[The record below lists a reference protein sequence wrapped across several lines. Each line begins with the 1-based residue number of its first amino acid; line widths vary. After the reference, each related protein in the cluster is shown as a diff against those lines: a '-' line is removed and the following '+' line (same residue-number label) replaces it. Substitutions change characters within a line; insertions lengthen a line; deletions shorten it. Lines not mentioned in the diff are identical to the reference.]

1 MKAMGKETE
10 PEESGNK
17 HKTVINSKGQKL
29 GKEMGLRTRKL
40 KKQKER
46 SSLRAGDLGGI
57 WNQCQPDYLEV

>member
-1 MKAMGKETE
+1 MEAMGKETE

-40 KKQKER
+40 KK
-46 SSLRAGDLGGI
+46 
-57 WNQCQPDYLEV
+57 